1 MVRVRQKQS
10 ENEKAGSAETNSA
23 VVPPPPPPPG
33 RIAGGEKKNDQKTL
47 PDRNDLDGNDQADP
61 DDPVQ
66 ADGDDDDWTPD
77 DRTSKKLQATGSLVG
92 NRKSTRARKPLVGN
106 KAYKS

>member
-10 ENEKAGSAETNSA
+10 ENEKAGSAETNPA
-23 VVPPPPPPPG
+23 PTPPPPSG
-33 RIAGGEKKNDQKTL
+33 QIAGGEKENNQKTV
-47 PDRNDLDGNDQADP
+47 PDRNDLDGDDRADP
-61 DDPVQ
+61 DDPIRT
-66 ADGDDDDWTPD
+66 DGDDDDWTPD

-92 NRKSTRARKPLVGN
+92 KRKSTRARKPMVGN